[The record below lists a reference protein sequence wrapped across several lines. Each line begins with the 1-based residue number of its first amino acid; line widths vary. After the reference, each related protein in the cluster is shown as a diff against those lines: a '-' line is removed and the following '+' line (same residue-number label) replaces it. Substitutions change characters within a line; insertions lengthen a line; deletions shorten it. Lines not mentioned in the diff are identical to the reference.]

1 MGKMKRILILLLVI
15 TGLYI
20 VFNQTNVLD
29 VFGGNGNK
37 NDEAA
42 ITNNTEVIKVDV
54 GSVSTTIIPEDRKNL
69 RAEYE
74 GKQKLTVKENGDQVE
89 VRLKSKWFNWFN
101 WGSKKSNLKIYIPED
116 YDQDLWIDLGSG
128 NLNFSGASKNKPMKL
143 EKLTLDIGSGNMNL
157 RNLEV
162 KELYQDIS
170 SGNVNMNSIK
180 TEKGFFDVSSGNLDI
195 DHYSGGITADVS
207 SGRLA
212 VQVEQLTDSIKMDI
226 SSGLVDLDLPD
237 DADFTL
243 KGEVSSGKISCD
255 LPLKDK
261 VQNREMI
268 HGKHGSGKH
277 TINLDVS
284 SGIININ

>member
-1 MGKMKRILILLLVI
+1 MEKMKRIFILLLVI

-20 VFNQTNVLD
+20 VFNQSNVLD
-29 VFGGNGNK
+29 VFVGGRNN

-54 GSVSTTIIPEDRKNL
+54 GSVSTTIIPEDRMNL

-74 GKQKLTVKENGDQVE
+74 GKQRLTVKENGDEVE
-89 VRLKSKWFNWFN
+89 VSLKGKWFNWFN
-101 WGSKKSNLKIYIPED
+101 WGSQKSELKIYIPED
-116 YDQDLWIDLGSG
+116 YDQDMLIDLGSG
-128 NLNFSGASKNKPMKL
+128 KLDFSGPSKNTPMKL
-143 EKLTLDIGSGNMNL
+143 EKLAVDIGSGHMNL

-162 KELYQDIS
+162 KEFYQDVS
-170 SGNVNMNSIK
+170 SGNATIDSIK
-180 TEKGFFDVSSGNLDI
+180 TEKGTFDVSSGNLDI
-195 DHYSGGITADVS
+195 DHFSGEITADVS

-212 VQVEQLTDSIKMDI
+212 IQVDQLSDSITMDI
-226 SSGLVDLDLPD
+226 SSGLIDLDLPE

-243 KGEVSSGKISCD
+243 NGEVNSGKISCD

-261 VQNREMI
+261 VQNKDKI
-268 HGKHGSGKH
+268 HGVLGSGKH
-277 TINLDVS
+277 AINLDVS